1 MPGSSRAR
9 DEVRQIVARIAELPV
24 EKIADDATL
33 ESLGIDSLNGLRLVV
48 EVEKRYGIE
57 IPETQIGKIRS
68 MPDIFALVD
77 AHDEGD
83 KAP

>member
-1 MPGSSRAR
+1 MPGSNRAR

-24 EKIADDATL
+24 ENVSDDASL
-33 ESLGIDSLNGLRLVV
+33 ESLGIDSLNGLRIVV

-57 IPETQIGKIRS
+57 IPETQIGKIRT

-77 AHDEGD
+77 AHEPGD
-83 KAP
+83 

>member
-9 DEVRQIVARIAELPV
+9 DEVRQIVARIAELPADR
-24 EKIADDATL
+24 IADDATL
-33 ESLGIDSLNGLRLVV
+33 ESLGIDSLNGLRIVV

-57 IPETQIGKIRS
+57 IPEAEIGRIRS

-77 AHDEGD
+77 AHEPGD
-83 KAP
+83 